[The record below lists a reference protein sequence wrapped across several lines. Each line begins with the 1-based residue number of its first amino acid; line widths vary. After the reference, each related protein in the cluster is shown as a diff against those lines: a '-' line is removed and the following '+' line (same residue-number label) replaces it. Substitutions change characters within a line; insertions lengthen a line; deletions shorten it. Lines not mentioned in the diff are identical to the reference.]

1 MNEMK
6 CSELVEALQ
15 EITNM
20 TMKITMREAVDAAWS
35 KSEEELTKC
44 FKTALTTPDDENAP
58 SLFTVMQVTGLIG
71 TVLVSKYEKD
81 ENELMKMLKNSDCM
95 FVKEILND

>member
-1 MNEMK
+1 MSEMK

-15 EITNM
+15 ELV
-20 TMKITMREAVDAAWS
+20 KISMRKAVDAAWS
-35 KSEEELTKC
+35 KSEEELIKS

-58 SLFTVMQVTGLIG
+58 SLFTLMQVTGLIG

-81 ENELMKMLKNSDCM
+81 EKELMKILKNSDCI
-95 FVKEILND
+95 FVKEIIND